1 MEEQIAIERIL
12 ETENLTDGL
21 EDDDA
26 QWLLDW
32 GIAQVHG
39 LIDGIEDDDLAGA
52 KVNALMA
59 VMRRLNQIAA
69 DREVLSVDVLSGE
82 IRDFAKLYPKAFGK
96 QPHIAKINTATYTH
110 TAEIIRNQT
119 PLDAIQT
126 MLALVIPAPPKPP
139 AKPVTRRMP
148 DDPDNPNSSS
158 SHRV

>member
-1 MEEQIAIERIL
+1 VEEQIAIDRIL

-26 QWLLDW
+26 SWLLDW

-39 LIDGIEDDDLAGA
+39 LISGIEDDDFAGA

-69 DREVLSVDVLSGE
+69 DREVLSTEVLSGE
-82 IRDFAKLYPKAFGK
+82 IRDFTKLYQKAFGK
-96 QPHIAKINTATYTH
+96 QPHIDKIDNAAYTH
-110 TAEIIRNQT
+110 TAEIICHQS

-126 MLALVIPAPPKPP
+126 MLALVVPTPPP

-158 SHRV
+158 RV